1 MDAGYKVISYN
12 TIYRGIYRDN
22 LMIKKNHGTR
32 GIARQLRHRGK
43 TRKHSGFLDRRGQ
56 LPIPHTI
63 HERPVE
69 ADERLRIGDW
79 ELDTIVGKTGGQVL
93 VTLTD
98 RKTRILKA
106 HKAASKRTQDVMN
119 VIEHIFC
126 ELQVMKLKRLPL
138 IVEKN
143 SVQTNGF
150 QMNLT
155 LHFIFLIRM
164 RHGNE
169 EQMKI
174 QMA

>member
-1 MDAGYKVISYN
+1 KAHAAYIRNRKNSHRKRKLDDELLRLEIINDIQEKHWSPEQIAGRLSVDVGYKVISYN
-12 TIYRGIYRDN
+12 TIYRSIYRDN
-22 LMIKKNHGTR
+22 LMIKKNHGAR
-32 GIARQLRHRGK
+32 GIARQLRHRGFFE
-43 TRKHSGFLDRRGQ
+43 HRGK

-63 HERPVE
+63 
-69 ADERLRIGDW
+69 
-79 ELDTIVGKTGGQVL
+79 Q
-93 VTLTD
+93 
-98 RKTRILKA
+98 
-106 HKAASKRTQDVMN
+106 QDVMN

-164 RHGNE
+164 SHGNE